1 MNATIVSTSFY
12 LRIAAALLLLL
23 VLTVGVAFIDLGPL
37 NLLIALT
44 IAIVKAVLVILY
56 FMHVRY
62 SSRVIMVVATAA
74 FFWLMIMFTL
84 TMADFLSRA

>member
-37 NLLIALT
+37 NLLIALS

-74 FFWLMIMFTL
+74 FFWLVIMFTL